1 MSEAHNGDQMQREVT
16 DAVWTGVGRSTVGFA
31 HVCGP
36 PPNRNVGN
44 PDGCAHIHGS
54 LGGVWRR
61 IAARAIPRR
70 DSNRDPP

>member
-16 DAVWTGVGRSTVGFA
+16 DAVWSSVGRSTVGFA
-31 HVCGP
+31 HVYGNSQ
-36 PPNRNVGN
+36 NRNVGN
-44 PDGCAHIHGS
+44 PDGRARTGGR